1 MMAKIENLTQ
11 RLETKIE
18 ETSQD
23 IKVDKE
29 METMSDKRENKIQEV
44 GVTEAILRTRTTDNL
59 DTVAVKVKLTVSGS

>member
-11 RLETKIE
+11 RLENKIE

-29 METMSDKRENKIQEV
+29 MEKKSMWDDGCIN
-44 GVTEAILRTRTTDNL
+44 
-59 DTVAVKVKLTVSGS
+59 

>member
-29 METMSDKRENKIQEV
+29 METMSDKGENKIQEV

>member
-11 RLETKIE
+11 RLENKIE

-29 METMSDKRENKIQEV
+29 METMSDKGENKIQEV
-44 GVTEAILRTRTTDNL
+44 GVTEAILREN
-59 DTVAVKVKLTVSGS
+59 

>member
-59 DTVAVKVKLTVSGS
+59 DTVAVKVKLTVSGR